1 MNPKIDTDLVSL
13 DPMLADEIAPE
24 FVVGANEAGPV
35 HHAAYSAGRNAL
47 ASLYSSGMAMA
58 QAERDI
64 KAAGTGNDQTTAER
78 LRRAATSK
86 MSGASKAVTDT
97 LAALDAHTDQIQAG
111 IDDAIG
117 IPSARADMT
126 EAGRASDVRAFLRSL
141 GKNERTETLRK
152 AIAVEKDRAFAAA
165 ILSASPYASGLSA
178 KDVEFVRA
186 DAEQA
191 FAGDAMRLRDS
202 IRKMRGLVVT
212 AGGVI
217 EKRFG
222 PLTGFG
228 GSRAAA
234 AQRSLAALENGGA
247 Q

>member
-1 MNPKIDTDLVSL
+1 MEQIDTRLPSV

-24 FVVGANEAGPV
+24 FVIDANEAGPV
-35 HHAAYSAGRNAL
+35 HHAAFSAGRNAL

-58 QAERDI
+58 QAEKDI
-64 KAAGTGNDQTTAER
+64 KAAGMGNDQTTADR
-78 LRRAATSK
+78 LRRAATAK
-86 MSGASKAVTDT
+86 MNAASKAVADA
-97 LAALDAHTDQIQAG
+97 LAGLDAHTDQIQAG

-117 IPSARADMT
+117 IPNTRADLT

-141 GKNERTETLRK
+141 GKTERAETIRR
-152 AIAVEKDRAFAAA
+152 AIVVEKDRAFAAA
-165 ILSASPYASGLSA
+165 ILSASPYASGISA

-186 DAEQA
+186 DSEQA
-191 FAGDAMRLRDS
+191 FSGDAMRLRDS
-202 IRKMRGLVVT
+202 IRKMRGIVVT